1 MTEDAKCKILD
12 ILLEKWK
19 KILLGRYPGCEE
31 LIELALKSLEAL
43 TERFYGY
50 ELNDTQF
57 DTATL
62 LEQQYHQRL
71 GELIV
76 ADRLLRD
83 GFELSSKDFGPD
95 FKATKNGKTVW
106 FEVVTPNPN
115 DEMVQ
120 ILEDVQGRLFPK
132 HETNCRENS
141 LALLKMTGVIETKAN
156 IIKGYIEKKII
167 PEDEPVVI
175 VVNDSLFYPLDV
187 YMVGV
192 TEEVQKGSSGLP
204 FVIEALLGLDR
215 PYWQP
220 PESPTEPY
228 QLKWN
233 TRTDVFKDNGSPV
246 STDRFQ
252 SDEYKHISGVFVM
265 TARDD
270 YGISLSV
277 YGDAKNVGLLVK
289 NLNSNNILPDG
300 LLKTRTYDSNEL
312 RKLIDPTMRKPITS
326 LVTRTLHG
334 QYFFMVQ
341 HLNKLSQEHVIEES

>member
-1 MTEDAKCKILD
+1 MV
-12 ILLEKWK
+12 
-19 KILLGRYPGCEE
+19 
-31 LIELALKSLEAL
+31 
-43 TERFYGY
+43 F

-57 DTATL
+57 DTAIL

-204 FVIEALLGLDR
+204 FVIEALLG
-215 PYWQP
+215 
-220 PESPTEPY
+220 
-228 QLKWN
+228 
-233 TRTDVFKDNGSPV
+233 
-246 STDRFQ
+246 Q
-252 SDEYKHISGVFVM
+252 S
-265 TARDD
+265 
-270 YGISLSV
+270 
-277 YGDAKNVGLLVK
+277 
-289 NLNSNNILPDG
+289 
-300 LLKTRTYDSNEL
+300 KT
-312 RKLIDPTMRKPITS
+312 
-326 LVTRTLHG
+326 
-334 QYFFMVQ
+334 
-341 HLNKLSQEHVIEES
+341 